1 MSRKCDIRDNALSDN
16 SALFMGVDEFL
27 VVIFMFFWPVWV
39 TSVAGDLQLTPF
51 NNCEFR

>member
-27 VVIFMFFWPVWV
+27 VVISMFFGLSGWHL
-39 TSVAGDLQLTPF
+39 LQEIY
-51 NNCEFR
+51 N